1 MGDGLAID
9 GGSPVREALL
19 PYGRQCLDE
28 DDVAAVLAV
37 LQSDWLTTGPK
48 IDEFERAVADFV
60 GAREAVVVSNGTAA
74 LHAAMAAA
82 DVGPGDEVIV
92 PTLTFAATA
101 NCVVFRGGQPVFADV
116 DPATLLIDLD
126 DVGAK
131 ITAKTKAIIPVDF
144 AGQACDYDALRSIAQ
159 RHELALV
166 ADACH
171 SLGGGYRGRSVG
183 SLAGLTALSF
193 HPVKHIT
200 TGEGGMVTTDDSALA
215 ARMRT
220 FRNHGITTDHR
231 QRQAQ
236 GSWVYDMVELGFN
249 YRMTDI
255 QAALGVS
262 QLRKLPEFIRQRQ
275 AIAKRYDE
283 ALSDRP
289 EARPLG
295 VKSEA
300 SHAYHLYVVQI
311 DLGKLAADR
320 ARVFAALRAEG
331 IGVNVHYRPV
341 HLHPYYRE
349 HFGTQPGD
357 CPVAEA
363 AYERI
368 LSLPMFPSMSDS
380 DVDDVIRAIEKVM
393 GAYGR

>member
-1 MGDGLAID
+1 
-9 GGSPVREALL
+9 
-19 PYGRQCLDE
+19 
-28 DDVAAVLAV
+28 
-37 LQSDWLTTGPK
+37 
-48 IDEFERAVADFV
+48 
-60 GAREAVVVSNGTAA
+60 
-74 LHAAMAAA
+74 
-82 DVGPGDEVIV
+82 
-92 PTLTFAATA
+92 
-101 NCVVFRGGQPVFADV
+101 
-116 DPATLLIDLD
+116 
-126 DVGAK
+126 
-131 ITAKTKAIIPVDF
+131 
-144 AGQACDYDALRSIAQ
+144 
-159 RHELALV
+159 
-166 ADACH
+166 
-171 SLGGGYRGRSVG
+171 
-183 SLAGLTALSF
+183 
-193 HPVKHIT
+193 
-200 TGEGGMVTTDDSALA
+200 
-215 ARMRT
+215 
-220 FRNHGITTDHR
+220 
-231 QRQAQ
+231 
-236 GSWVYDMVELGFN
+236 
-249 YRMTDI
+249 MTDI

-283 ALSDRP
+283 ALSDRS

-295 VKSEA
+295 VRPEA